1 MTYSPARRSLDAAL
15 PAWAYGSM
23 TMIRRESPHDPA
35 LVSDIE
41 LGISVLL
48 LLIAVIATVVFVPGI
63 A

>member
-1 MTYSPARRSLDAAL
+1 MTYWPARRSLDAAL
-15 PAWAYGSM
+15 TARAYGAI
-23 TMIRRESPHDPA
+23 TMIRRESPHDPT

-48 LLIAVIATVVFVPGI
+48 LLIAVVATVVFVPGI

>member
-15 PAWAYGSM
+15 TAWAYGSIS
-23 TMIRRESPHDPA
+23 MIRRESPHDPA

-48 LLIAVIATVVFVPGI
+48 LLVVVIATVVFVPGI

>member
-1 MTYSPARRSLDAAL
+1 MTYSPARRSLDVAL
-15 PAWAYGSM
+15 TAWPYGSM
-23 TMIRRESPHDPA
+23 TMIRRESPHDPG

-48 LLIAVIATVVFVPGI
+48 LLVAVIATVVFVPGI

>member
-1 MTYSPARRSLDAAL
+1 
-15 PAWAYGSM
+15 
-23 TMIRRESPHDPA
+23 MIRRESPHDPA

-48 LLIAVIATVVFVPGI
+48 LLVVVIATVVFVPGI